1 MNNIY
6 ERYTQEELENRIYKL
21 KKRISTYSYYI
32 QGNLKEIEE
41 IKKRNE
47 NWCMKIDKANKTIE
61 LLTNTINSK
70 KQNN

>member
-21 KKRISTYSYYI
+21 KRRISTYSYYI
-32 QGNLKEIEE
+32 QENLKEIEE

-61 LLTNTINSK
+61 LLTNIINSK

>member
-21 KKRISTYSYYI
+21 KRRISTYSYYI
-32 QGNLKEIEE
+32 QENLKEIEE